1 MSEAIH
7 SESPQRPAA
16 PRASRGRLP
25 GDVPPDTELDDGRIV
40 RYSFNERVMHWIA
53 GVSYVYLLLTGLA
66 FWSPWLFWLAALVGG
81 GTIAREVHP
90 WAGVVFQLAVIWMY
104 LTWSGQMRTTARD
117 REWLHEVGHYV
128 RNEDDQLTPEG
139 RYNAGQK
146 MLFWGFAWLS
156 LLLTA
161 SGLVLWW
168 TDAVPARWQLL
179 RLVAVIV
186 HPICA
191 LLTIGLF
198 MIHVYMGIVIERG
211 ALRSMTRGDVSAA
224 WARRHHRLWY
234 DEVTGGTSARHE

>member
-1 MSEAIH
+1 MSETIRAGSSH
-7 SESPQRPAA
+7 PAA
-16 PRASRGRLP
+16 PRTSRGRLP
-25 GDVPPDTELDDGRIV
+25 GDVPPDTVLDDGRIV

-81 GTIAREVHP
+81 GTIARELHP
-90 WAGVVFQLAVIWMY
+90 WAGVVFQLAVVWMY
-104 LTWSGQMRTTARD
+104 LAWSGQMHSTERD
-117 REWLHEVGHYV
+117 REWRHELGHYV
-128 RNEDDQLTPEG
+128 RNEDDQLPPEG

-146 MLFWGFAWLS
+146 MLFWAFVWLS

-168 TDAVPARWQLL
+168 TDAVPAQWQLL

-198 MIHVYMGIVIERG
+198 MIHIYMGIAIERG

-224 WARRHHRLWY
+224 WARRHHRLWC
-234 DEVTGGTSARHE
+234 DEVTGTSARYE